1 MSKYWNYLMMFSLLG
16 VAFSTSASIWPNYR
30 GPNHDGAST
39 DRIITSWTGSVT
51 NPIWLVPV
59 TNSFSSFTV
68 NGGRAYTQ
76 INPRIGVFDQFEP
89 DNYTNREACVALSI
103 TNGAR
108 LWTTMVENNTPHT
121 QDTGV
126 GSKNGPRSTPVVHG
140 DSVFVLTSYMKLY
153 RLNATNGSI
162 IWQKDLLSLY
172 GGALLHNE
180 AAASPLIED
189 GLIYVST
196 CAGAATMGAIG
207 VSNLMAFS
215 MTNGDLVWR
224 SQNENM
230 THSTPILA
238 TIHGVR
244 QVIFP
249 ARTGLVSLNPA
260 TGEFLW
266 KFPYPFTL
274 GNLSDFCASPVTAG
288 DIIFVTGSR
297 GQLYGS
303 GARRINYTN
312 NTWSTTLLWS
322 KVGNTPINDTV
333 ASYWMTP
340 VVVDGFLYGQFSN
353 TGNTTG
359 IGGENDTSPFKC
371 VDLLTGTIRWSTNNF
386 GRGGTL
392 LVNSSLL
399 TITERG
405 ELVLTKPD
413 PNAYTELA
421 RFQAIPDYDPAT
433 AHTNVCWNSP
443 AVADGKVYIR
453 STQFGAMY
461 DLSFPA
467 LKLDPPQIAPANT
480 FNLTVRTEDGSAVS
494 SGRVPSIE
502 VRASTS
508 LALSPEAWPKLT
520 NQLILTNGV
529 VVVTNVDGTLS
540 QRYFIVTEPK

>member
-1 MSKYWNYLMMFSLLG
+1 MSKYWNYLMMFALLG

-76 INPRIGVFDQFEP
+76 INPRIGVFDQSDP
-89 DNYTNREACVALSI
+89 DNYTNREACVALSV

-126 GSKNGPRSTPVVHG
+126 GSKNGPRSTPVADG

-162 IWQKDLLSLY
+162 IWQRDLLSLY

-180 AAASPLIED
+180 AAASPLIEN

-207 VSNLMAFS
+207 ISNLMAFS
-215 MTNGDLVWR
+215 TTNGNLLWR

-230 THSTPILA
+230 THSTPVLA

-244 QVIFP
+244 QAIF
-249 ARTGLVSLNPA
+249 AVRTGVVSLNPL
-260 TGEFLW
+260 TGALLW
-266 KFPYPFTL
+266 KCSYPFNF
-274 GNLSDFCASPVTAG
+274 GNLSDLCASPVVYQDVVFITA
-288 DIIFVTGSR
+288 SR
-297 GQLYGS
+297 GQLFGS
-303 GARRINYTN
+303 FAQRVTYTN
-312 NTWSTTLLWS
+312 DTWFATNRLWAQTNS
-322 KVGNTPINDTV
+322 SMQV

-340 VVVDGFLYGQFSN
+340 VVVDGFLYGQFSATAAGESD
-353 TGNTTG
+353 TGA
-359 IGGENDTSPFKC
+359 FKC
-371 VDLLTGTIRWSTNNF
+371 VDIQTGAVLWSTNNF

-392 LVNSSLL
+392 LVNSNLL
-399 TITERG
+399 IITEKG
-405 ELVLTKPD
+405 ELVLAKPIT
-413 PNAYTELA
+413 NAYTELA
-421 RFQAIPDYDPAT
+421 RFQGIPDYDPT
-433 AHTNVCWNSP
+433 SAHTNVCWNSP

-461 DLSFPA
+461 DLYDLSLPS
-467 LKLDPPQIAPANT
+467 LKLDPPEVAAANT
-480 FNLTVRTEDGSAVS
+480 FNLRVRTITGGAVNS
-494 SGRVPSIE
+494 DRLTGME
-502 VRASTS
+502 LRASTN
-508 LALSPEAWPKLT
+508 LALSPDAWLKLT
-520 NQLILTNGV
+520 NQLVLTNGV
-529 VVVTNVDGTLS
+529 VVVTNVDGTPP
-540 QRYFIVTEPK
+540 QQYFLVTEPK